1 VAITDVAKFILHTG
15 FSNYKSQITR
25 NPINTLQK
33 LPYIGPITALHLA
46 KNIGFNTSKPD
57 RHLERLRK
65 YFSFKDTNS
74 LCKLLSKETGHD
86 INLVDLILWRY
97 LADNGNTDCNDLFSH

>member
-1 VAITDVAKFILHTG
+1 MAITDVAKFILHTG

-74 LCKLLSKETGHD
+74 LCKLLSK
-86 INLVDLILWRY
+86 
-97 LADNGNTDCNDLFSH
+97 